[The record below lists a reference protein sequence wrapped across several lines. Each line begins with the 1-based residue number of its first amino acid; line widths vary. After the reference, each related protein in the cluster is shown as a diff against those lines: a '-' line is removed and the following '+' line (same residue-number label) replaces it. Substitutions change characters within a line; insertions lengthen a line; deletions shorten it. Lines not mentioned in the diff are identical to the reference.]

1 MSEPHLIELTD
12 KAGPMSVKTDA
23 IVAIVTPDFPQRAY
37 WDNSPVVGALIFLNT
52 GVTFYV
58 TDTVEDVRVKCSEEV
73 F

>member
-1 MSEPHLIELTD
+1 MQRFGYFLNLVFRSKVT
-12 KAGPMSVKTDA
+12 
-23 IVAIVTPDFPQRAY
+23 IVTPDFPQRAY